1 MRTGSCLI
9 WYKNFTFS
17 EKVEKSK
24 RKMKIQTKRTSN
36 LLSEA
41 KGSLDINT
49 EKMALHNK
57 LITFL

>member
-1 MRTGSCLI
+1 
-9 WYKNFTFS
+9 
-17 EKVEKSK
+17 
-24 RKMKIQTKRTSN
+24 MKIQTKRTSN